1 MQGLQALLDDV
12 WAELQGRDER
22 GEVATY
28 IPELA
33 KIDRGKFGIAV
44 ATPEGDTFCA
54 GDADEAFS
62 IQSISKVFV
71 LTLAL
76 GRLGDTLWQRVG
88 REPSGTA
95 FNSIVQLEHERGIPR
110 NPFINAGAIV
120 ATDVV
125 LAGHEPREA
134 IGEILRFAQFVAD
147 DDSIRIDPD
156 VARSESDTGFRNRA
170 LANYMSAFGNLK
182 HPVEKVLGVYFHQCA
197 IAMSCRQLARAG
209 LFLATGGCMPIT
221 GQNVISSR
229 RARRI
234 NALMLTCGHDDGSGH
249 TRCRCPVHRCRCCTG
264 PPCRTRLRRTGR
276 WADFAS
282 A

>member
-95 FNSIVQLEHERGIPR
+95 FNSIVQLEHERGCLLYTSPSPR
-110 NPFINAGAIV
+110 
-120 ATDVV
+120 D
-125 LAGHEPREA
+125 
-134 IGEILRFAQFVAD
+134 
-147 DDSIRIDPD
+147 
-156 VARSESDTGFRNRA
+156 
-170 LANYMSAFGNLK
+170 
-182 HPVEKVLGVYFHQCA
+182 
-197 IAMSCRQLARAG
+197 
-209 LFLATGGCMPIT
+209 
-221 GQNVISSR
+221 
-229 RARRI
+229 
-234 NALMLTCGHDDGSGH
+234 
-249 TRCRCPVHRCRCCTG
+249 
-264 PPCRTRLRRTGR
+264 RTRSRMPS
-276 WADFAS
+276 S